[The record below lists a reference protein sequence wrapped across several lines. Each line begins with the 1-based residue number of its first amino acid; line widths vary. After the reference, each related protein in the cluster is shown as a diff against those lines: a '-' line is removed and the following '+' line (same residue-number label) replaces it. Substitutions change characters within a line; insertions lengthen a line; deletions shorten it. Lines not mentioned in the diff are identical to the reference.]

1 VDLNAAFPHRA
12 YVSLPRRMDRRA
24 WLQARMADAG
34 VSAQWFRAVD
44 ARRLRRW
51 KGFAGLPQRA
61 HSITFRLLL
70 RTAQLRGSSA
80 LFVLEDDAVFHPEF
94 RERVAALELPD
105 DWQIFYFGCQHLA
118 PPTRVS
124 DGLVRVK
131 RALDT
136 HAVAFRRSAF
146 LEARRVMG
154 GNVKGRDQCSDVL
167 LSSLHEKLPTYAAFP
182 NLIWQALGES
192 DIARHRYS
200 NYDAEGR
207 QKHCTDMVRHLQAS
221 ASPPPSTL

>member
-1 VDLNAAFPHRA
+1 MDLRAAFPHRA
-12 YVSLPRRMDRRA
+12 YVSLPRRTDRRG

-34 VSAQWFRAVD
+34 VTAEWFRAVD

-61 HSITFRLLL
+61 HSLSFRLLL
-70 RTAQLRGSSA
+70 RMAQRRGADA
-80 LFVLEDDAVFHPEF
+80 LLVLEDDAVFHPEF
-94 RERVAALELPD
+94 RERVGALELPD

-118 PPTRVS
+118 PPKPVS
-124 DGLVRVK
+124 DGVVRVK

-136 HAVAFRRSAF
+136 HAVAFRRSAY
-146 LEARRVMG
+146 LEVRKIIR
-154 GNVKGRDQCSDVL
+154 GRTTGRNQCSDVL

-182 NLIWQALGES
+182 NLVWQALGES

-200 NYDAEGR
+200 NYDVEGR
-207 QKHCTDMVRHLQAS
+207 QKHGTGMVSHLR
-221 ASPPPSTL
+221 T

>member
-1 VDLNAAFPHRA
+1 MDLNAVFPHRA
-12 YVSLPRRMDRRA
+12 YVSLPRRQDRRA
-24 WLQARMADAG
+24 WLQARMADACI
-34 VSAQWFRAVD
+34 SAQWVRAVD

-70 RTAQLRGSSA
+70 RAAQLRGSAA
-80 LFVLEDDAVFHPEF
+80 LLVLEDDAVFHPEF
-94 RERVAALELPD
+94 RDRVAALELPD

-146 LEARRVMG
+146 LEARRVMR

-207 QKHCTDMVRHLQAS
+207 QKHCTDMVRHLRAS
-221 ASPPPSTL
+221 ASPSAL

>member
-1 VDLNAAFPHRA
+1 VDLNTVFPHRA

-24 WLQARMADAG
+24 WVQARMADAG

-70 RTAQLRGSSA
+70 RAAQLRGSAA
-80 LFVLEDDAVFHPEF
+80 LLVLEDDAVFHPEF
-94 RERVAALELPD
+94 RDRVAALELPD

-124 DGLVRVK
+124 DGIVRVK

-146 LEARRVMG
+146 LEARRAMRG
-154 GNVKGRDQCSDVL
+154 KAKGRDQCSDVL

-221 ASPPPSTL
+221 ASSSTL

>member
-1 VDLNAAFPHRA
+1 MDINAAFPHRA
-12 YVSLPRRMDRRA
+12 YISLLRRQDRRA

-34 VSAQWFRAVD
+34 VAAEWFRAID

-51 KGFAGLPQRA
+51 KGFAGLPQLA

-70 RTAQLRGSSA
+70 RAAQRRDSAA
-80 LFVLEDDAVFHPEF
+80 LFVLEDDAVFHAEF
-94 RERVAALELPD
+94 RDRVAALELPD

-118 PPTRVS
+118 PPARVS

-146 LEARRVMG
+146 LKARKIMR
-154 GNVKGRDQCSDVL
+154 GNPAARGQCTDVL
-167 LSSLHEKLPTYAAFP
+167 LSLLHEKLPTYAAFP

-192 DIARHRYS
+192 DIARHCYS

-221 ASPPPSTL
+221 ASPSSSTP